1 MVVCY
6 GMARCVI
13 DPHCDGSSN
22 TGPFKFISADNVI
35 VYVAVIDH
43 VSFVF
48 VFLDSA
54 YSLVTDKLTAAMQI
68 ARRAYSLGS
77 HRFAR

>member
-1 MVVCY
+1 MV
-6 GMARCVI
+6 RCVI

-22 TGPFKFISADNVI
+22 TGFYRFISADKVI

-54 YSLVTDKLTAAMQI
+54 VVTIVYPT
-68 ARRAYSLGS
+68 YY
-77 HRFAR
+77 HRVSSSAVFEYGFITQPQRPPVQ